1 MSLFGF
7 RKRYLRDI
15 PRIGRII
22 AVASRHGF
30 GYLVEEMGLQ
40 RFFSLGMRTVTFQ
53 KSPSLAHLRR
63 IGAPERLRMM
73 FEDLGPTF
81 IKLGQVL
88 ACRPDM
94 LPLEYSREFLKL
106 TDSVSAFPSA
116 EAKKVVEEDLKAPI
130 NALFSSFDDIPVA
143 AASIAQVHRATLLDG
158 SEVMVKIQRPNI
170 FRIIER
176 DISIMRWLAQ
186 LIETQVPELRP
197 YNVPG
202 IVEEFARTIK
212 RELDFFIEASNAVQ
226 LRKNFEHSTVL
237 HVPRVYTEISGRRV
251 LVLEEVKGIRIDDIE
266 RLDKEGYNRKNI
278 AQKGGA
284 AFFKMMLQDGFF
296 HADPHPGNMFV
307 LSDGKLGLVDFGIMG
322 RVTEENRAHFATIFL
337 ALANHDYDALVRQY
351 VDMGFLS
358 DESVNVEIFQQE
370 MKEDLVEF
378 LEPYYIMQAKQIDF
392 GAYIDRITRIL
403 LRHRL
408 KLPSNMYLMDKAL
421 ITLEGILK
429 QIDPEFNYFES
440 AKPYVAD
447 LVRRRR
453 NPFRTFITAKKDMA
467 ELIDVVALLPK
478 QLRAAFRK
486 ITRGE
491 MRINIHIEELSHLI
505 RDIDRSSNR
514 LAFSVI
520 TAAII
525 IASSIIIHSGQG
537 PLLFGLPMFGLIGYV
552 LAAVLG
558 LWILIGILR
567 SGQL

>member
-278 AQKGGA
+278 AQKGGRHFLKW
-284 AFFKMMLQDGFF
+284 FFRTVFF
-296 HADPHPGNMFV
+296 M
-307 LSDGKLGLVDFGIMG
+307 
-322 RVTEENRAHFATIFL
+322 
-337 ALANHDYDALVRQY
+337 
-351 VDMGFLS
+351 
-358 DESVNVEIFQQE
+358 
-370 MKEDLVEF
+370 
-378 LEPYYIMQAKQIDF
+378 
-392 GAYIDRITRIL
+392 RIL
-403 LRHRL
+403 IRAICL
-408 KLPSNMYLMDKAL
+408 YFLMANSDLL
-421 ITLEGILK
+421 I
-429 QIDPEFNYFES
+429 S
-440 AKPYVAD
+440 ASWA
-447 LVRRRR
+447 
-453 NPFRTFITAKKDMA
+453 
-467 ELIDVVALLPK
+467 ALL
-478 QLRAAFRK
+478 RK
-486 ITRGE
+486 TE
-491 MRINIHIEELSHLI
+491 H
-505 RDIDRSSNR
+505 
-514 LAFSVI
+514 
-520 TAAII
+520 
-525 IASSIIIHSGQG
+525 
-537 PLLFGLPMFGLIGYV
+537 
-552 LAAVLG
+552 
-558 LWILIGILR
+558 ILR
-567 SGQL
+567 LFSLLL